1 MSSLIRLFPNFDAD
15 PQSQLPLLQRDSPDM
30 IRLLDQVHRIAPQ
43 ATSVLLSG
51 ETGTGKSRLA
61 RLIHELSPRRDQPF
75 LVVNCGALAAGLIES
90 ELFGHV
96 RGAFTGA
103 VGARDGRLAEVGD
116 GTLMLD
122 DIDGLTPALQ
132 VKLLRAVEERVFE
145 RVGANQPHLMRAR
158 LIAAS
163 NRNLKEEV
171 AAGRFRADLYYRLNV
186 VELRLPVLR
195 QRRQIIAPLAREFL
209 AEFAADKDRPV
220 RGIAGCALRALEAY
234 DWPGNIRELRNVME
248 RAVALC
254 PGQEVQLSDLPDHL
268 HHPGNDLA
276 IVLSGGVADSATQA
290 LASRRIQTLEE
301 IEAVCIEEALR
312 RHRHNRVRTAI
323 ELGISRVTLY
333 KKMLKYGLRPD
344 DSVTSSPVSCTS
356 EGAEAPRSPQGRG
369 LKSFKF
375 SSDREEVQNVLD
387 AL

>member
-1 MSSLIRLFPNFDAD
+1 MSSLPRLVPV
-15 PQSQLPLLQRDSPDM
+15 PQTQLPLFQRDCPEM
-30 IRLLDQVHRIAPQ
+30 IRLLDQAQRVAPQ
-43 ATSVLLSG
+43 NTTILISG

-103 VGARDGRLAEVGD
+103 VGTRNGRLAEVGS
-116 GTLMLD
+116 GMLLLD
-122 DIDGLTPALQ
+122 DIDGLPPALQ

-145 RVGANQPHLMRAR
+145 PVGANQPHSMRAR

-163 NRNLKEEV
+163 NRDLKEEV
-171 AAGRFRADLYYRLNV
+171 AAGRFRADLYFRLNV
-186 VELRLPVLR
+186 LELHLPALR
-195 QRRQIIAPLAREFL
+195 QRRQIIVDLAREFL
-209 AEFAADKDRPV
+209 IEFAPDNDRPV
-220 RGIAGCALRALEAY
+220 HGIAGCALRALEAY

-248 RAVALC
+248 RAAALC
-254 PGQEVQLSDLPDHL
+254 PSQEVRLSDLPDHL
-268 HHPGNDLA
+268 HRPGNDLSS
-276 IVLSGGVADSATQA
+276 ILSVRAADSVAHAPTA
-290 LASRRIQTLEE
+290 RRPQTLAE

-312 RHRHNRVRTAI
+312 RHRHNRRCAAT

-344 DSVTSSPVSCTS
+344 GSVTSSAVRCDT
-356 EGAEAPRSPQGRG
+356 EGSAGAPRSPQCRSI
-369 LKSFKF
+369 KSF
-375 SSDREEVQNVLD
+375 
-387 AL
+387 